1 LNGLTQGTE
10 GGESWENLVT
20 RQNNPMSS
28 PSLHRQL
35 FGQLSQWISPKDK
48 RHLQVFSE
56 ILGAMLMAQSAC
68 MSHWVPYLTHRNCQA
83 RSHLERLRYFLSNP
97 EITTETFYEPVLKFF
112 LEAWTGEETLLTF
125 DTSMHWNKFCL
136 IQVCIAWGG
145 RSIPIAHEVI
155 EHGSSSVS
163 FEQYL
168 PTLVQAQKMLPEN
181 AKVAFL
187 ADRGFDHGELMRW
200 LNQAGWNWTIRL
212 KRDILVTVAPGTLP
226 CAVDELIPPENVAY
240 LYPDVEILGDINC
253 HLAVGHWSEAN
264 DVWAVATSTAVVPSV
279 QTFDLYG
286 KRFGG
291 IEPFFKDHKSATFDL
306 PKSRLRNAQ
315 ALSCLFLLMATAQLL
330 GIAIGFWLVRSKKR
344 STIDPHTNRGL
355 SFLQLGLRQIQSL
368 CYLQSPLPEFRAI
381 PYYNPPPACASRRK
395 KLRASARVRFP
406 QVFEL

>member
-1 LNGLTQGTE
+1 
-10 GGESWENLVT
+10 
-20 RQNNPMSS
+20 MSS
-28 PSLHRQL
+28 PLLHRQL
-35 FGQLSQWISPKDK
+35 FRQLSQWISPKDK

-68 MSHWVPYLTHRNCQA
+68 MSHWLPYLTHRSCQA

-97 EITTETFYEPVLKFF
+97 EITAETFYEPVLKFF
-112 LEAWTGEETLLTF
+112 LAAWKGEEILLTF
-125 DTSMHWNKFCL
+125 DTSMHWNEFCL

-145 RSIPIAHEVI
+145 RSIPIAHDVI
-155 EHGSSSVS
+155 KHGSSSVS

-168 PTLVQAQKMLPEN
+168 PTLVKAQKMLPEN
-181 AKVAFL
+181 GKVTFL

-200 LNQAGWNWTIRL
+200 LSQQGWNWAIRL
-212 KRDILVTVAPGTLP
+212 KRDILVTVAPNTLP
-226 CAVDELIPPENVAY
+226 CAVDELVPPENVAY
-240 LYPDVEILGDINC
+240 LYSDVEILGDINC
-253 HLAVGHWSEAN
+253 HLAVGNWSEAK
-264 DVWAVATSTAVVPSV
+264 DVWAVATNTAVVPSV

-286 KRFGG
+286 RRFGG

-306 PKSRLRNAQ
+306 PKSRLRNTQ

-330 GIAIGFWLVRSKKR
+330 GIAIGFWLVKRKKR

-368 CYLQSPLPEFRAI
+368 CHLQSPLPEFRAI

-395 KLRASARVRFP
+395 KSRESARIRFP
-406 QVFEL
+406 EVFEL